1 MLWGTTEESFTEM
14 KLHIDTAATCNTL
27 SELSR
32 HALHPNT
39 AIEHSPYSPYLLYPN
54 GDAKPMRPRGQI
66 VLLCDRE
73 GRYETLLFQVLP
85 NELMDCRPALLF
97 RADSERLGLISIK
110 PEKSS
115 Q

>member
-73 GRYETLLFQVLP
+73 GCFSKF
-85 NELMDCRPALLF
+85 CRMN
-97 RADSERLGLISIK
+97 
-110 PEKSS
+110 
-115 Q
+115 